1 MTGTAVA
8 ETIQQE
14 KTPLVTMQG
23 VDVIND
29 GNLILS
35 NVDITINKGEF
46 VYLLGKVGSGKS
58 SIIKTLIAELPVKK
72 GAAEVAGFKLLK
84 IKKRHIP
91 YLRRKLGVVFQDFQL
106 LMDRTVQDNLLFVM
120 EATGWKRKREML
132 TRATEV
138 LILVGLQD
146 KAFKMPHQLSGGEQ
160 QRVAIARALLNNPQ
174 VILADEPTGNLD
186 EDTATEI
193 MNLLHSIHQKQQT
206 AVLMVTHNRELY
218 KRYPGRVLICENGG
232 VREMEQEIEF
242 SLEDLQPGTTPV
254 TPAEEDFVLEA
265 AAPAVVADVAPAA
278 PAADADAAPAA
289 EALVSDEVAAQDT
302 VPVAASVAVPAA
314 DEVAAVEAAV
324 AAEALVSD
332 EVAAQDAVPV
342 AATVADEPVAASVVA
357 PAPEAAVVAEVPD
370 VAPVAAPI
378 EGDEFFEIEGDPSKV
393 EEK

>member
-1 MTGTAVA
+1 MSGTAVA

-23 VDVIND
+23 VDVVND

-58 SIIKTLIAELPVKK
+58 SIIKTLIAELPLKK
-72 GAAEVAGFKLLK
+72 GAAEVAGFKLWK
-84 IKKRHIP
+84 IKNRHIP

-106 LMDRTVQDNLLFVM
+106 LMDRTVEDNLLFVL
-120 EATGWKRKREML
+120 EATGWKKRKEML
-132 TRATEV
+132 ARASEV
-138 LILVGLQD
+138 LAMVGMQEKLH
-146 KAFKMPHQLSGGEQ
+146 KMPHQLSGGEQ

-186 EDTATEI
+186 EDTASGI
-193 MNLLHSIHQKQQT
+193 MNLLREIHQKQQP
-206 AVLMVTHNRELY
+206 AILMVTHNRELY
-218 KRYPGRVLICENGG
+218 KRFPGRVLICEDGG

-242 SLEDLQPGTTPV
+242 SLEELQPGTTPV
-254 TPAEEDFVLEA
+254 AAAEENFEL
-265 AAPAVVADVAPAA
+265 
-278 PAADADAAPAA
+278 
-289 EALVSDEVAAQDT
+289 EVA
-302 VPVAASVAVPAA
+302 
-314 DEVAAVEAAV
+314 AAV
-324 AAEALVSD
+324 AA
-332 EVAAQDAVPV
+332 PV
-342 AATVADEPVAASVVA
+342 VDEPVAASVVA
-357 PAPEAAVVAEVPD
+357 PAAEAAVVAEVPD